1 MASDYLKE
9 RMSLPLDS
17 AVILKGQA
25 MDVNDIAFLN
35 DKQPAAIESVAPKH
49 AASVPVVLKTAAPV
63 ASKKSDIED
72 TVVPVSP
79 ATMKPADNEKTKIS
93 VSHASTTPVSV
104 SHTIM
109 APIASQTGVVKV
121 ASLVNA
127 TTASTEAHSIDIPAT
142 ATTANADDAE
152 SEADDAE
159 SESSDEE

>member
-1 MASDYLKE
+1 MAADYLKE

-93 VSHASTTPVSV
+93 VSHACTTPVSV
-104 SHTIM
+104 SHTSM
-109 APIASQTGVVKV
+109 APVASQTGEVKV
-121 ASLVNA
+121 ASLSNA
-127 TTASTEAHSIDIPAT
+127 TTVSTEAHAIDIPAT
-142 ATTANADDAE
+142 APTTANADD
-152 SEADDAE
+152 SE
-159 SESSDEE
+159 SESSDEEE